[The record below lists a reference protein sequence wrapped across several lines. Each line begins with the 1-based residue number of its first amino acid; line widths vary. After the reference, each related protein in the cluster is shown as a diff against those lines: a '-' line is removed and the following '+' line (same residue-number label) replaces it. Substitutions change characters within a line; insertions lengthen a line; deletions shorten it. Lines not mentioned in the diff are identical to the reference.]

1 MTDNEKHE
9 ISEAEIAAWRRG
21 SGDAIRNQL
30 LKAATALTA
39 DQAVKLLRV
48 YIQTG
53 GDIHYS
59 ATRLNTTPEEARR
72 VLKSFGINS
81 FEDAKKVVKTG
92 VVAEYEAAKTQATQD
107 DTVDRKLTDKE
118 RAERLAE
125 HQKKF
130 RTGKAN
136 PDESKLRERQ
146 DEAAAKNKRDHIRK
160 LISEGIDPA
169 TNTSGFM
176 IELKDVSAFRSMIP
190 AGVAALRRRF
200 GGTEKDIVREITRLS
215 PQTDLDVL
223 RP

>member
-9 ISEAEIAAWRRG
+9 ISDAEIAAWKRG

-48 YIQTG
+48 YIQAG

-81 FEDAKKVVKTG
+81 FEDAKRVVKSG
-92 VVAEYEAAKTQATQD
+92 LVAEYDAAKTAAATEETTSQ
-107 DTVDRKLTDKE
+107 KLTEKE
-118 RAERLAE
+118 KAERLAE
-125 HQKKF
+125 HQRKF
-130 RTGKAN
+130 KTGKVVTDDA
-136 PDESKLRERQ
+136 KLKERQ
-146 DEAAAKNKRDHIRK
+146 AEAAAKNKRDHIRK

-169 TNTSGFM
+169 TNTSNFM
-176 IELKDVSAFRSMIP
+176 IDLKDVPTFRAMIS
-190 AGVAALRRRF
+190 AGVGALRRRF
-200 GGTEKDIVREITRLS
+200 GGTEKDIVREIARLS